1 MTAMWIDKSEMPHL
15 WEVIWTELASVEGSC
30 VCENEG
36 EVWQY
41 MGSKIEGERLTH
53 TFRHRYH
60 PRSLNLEYRHIFT
73 TLTGEVIE

>member
-15 WEVIWTELASVEGSC
+15 WEVIWSELASLEGDC
-30 VCENEG
+30 VGENQG

-53 TFRHRYH
+53 TFRHRCH
-60 PRSLNLEYRHIFT
+60 PRSLNLEYRHIST
-73 TLTGEVIE
+73 TLTGEIIE